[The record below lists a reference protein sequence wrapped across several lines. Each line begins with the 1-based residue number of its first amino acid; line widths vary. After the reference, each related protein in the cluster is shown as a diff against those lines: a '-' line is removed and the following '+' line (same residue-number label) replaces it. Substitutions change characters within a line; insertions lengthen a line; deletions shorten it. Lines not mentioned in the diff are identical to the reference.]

1 VLVGLDSVCLSFSKE
16 KKKKKRRYLPC
27 LTCSANAQNQNWILN
42 QRDQEFAVLLGL
54 RILLMEEAPV
64 QIGKEKQGGITARST
79 FFFSFHKKKL
89 QNCIC

>member
-1 VLVGLDSVCLSFSKE
+1 VGLDSVCLSFSKE

-64 QIGKEKQGGITARST
+64 QKGKEKQGGGITARST